1 MESKRSLN
9 AGNILRWSIE
19 LFSMVLLYF
28 LMHSGGMKK
37 YVLLLAV
44 SGILLFL
51 GKKNRW
57 SGEAAVCALLPSV
70 TYMLTGGLV
79 TLLNADPQM
88 ISVKDL
94 LFWIVPL
101 VFAVSLYIFFGKNME
116 RIVDFQFLGSCVA
129 YVYGYRYWLMWY
141 GKAEDSFAFVFGA
154 FAIYF
159 FYKKKWLYIP
169 VAVILMY
176 FADKKIAFL
185 AMAVS
190 MFLLIILW
198 IGKKSMALALTLW
211 NLGIA
216 GIFYYVYAIQSGI
229 LKHICY
235 SMGIIG
241 NGRMTMYDRFQD
253 LYKVSPF
260 FLGKGLGNIE
270 NILACWAIP
279 TYDHLHNDLM
289 KFYIELGF
297 WGFLF
302 FLLSYGITFYLAG
315 RKFGKKSMC
324 GLLAMAVHSMILF
337 MTDNV
342 SIYILY
348 MVPVYSICFAMIVS
362 DQKQGQACA
371 EEKAVLK

>member
-1 MESKRSLN
+1 MEFRKSLN
-9 AGNILRWSIE
+9 AGNMIRWSIE

-28 LMHSGGMKK
+28 LLHTGGMKK
-37 YVLLLAV
+37 YLLLLAV

-51 GKKNRW
+51 GRKNRW
-57 SGEAAVCALLPSV
+57 PGEAAVCVLLPSV

-88 ISVKDL
+88 TSVKDL
-94 LFWIVPL
+94 LFWIVPI
-101 VFAVSLYIFFGKNME
+101 VFAFSLYIFFGKDMD

-129 YVYGYRYWLMWY
+129 YLYGYRHWLLWY

-154 FAIYF
+154 FAIYYV
-159 FYKKKWLYIP
+159 YKKKWLYLP
-169 VAVILMY
+169 VAVVLMY

-190 MFLLIILW
+190 IVLLIILW
-198 IGKKSMALALTLW
+198 AGKKSMTLVLTLW
-211 NLGIA
+211 SLVGA
-216 GIFYYVYAIQSGI
+216 GIFYYVYAIQSGV
-229 LKHICY
+229 LKHLCY

-253 LYKVSPF
+253 LYKVSPL

-270 NILACWAIP
+270 NILECWAIP
-279 TYDHLHNDLM
+279 TYDHLHNDLI

-297 WGFLF
+297 WGFLLY
-302 FLLSYGITFYLAG
+302 LLSYGVTFYLAG
-315 RKFGKKSMC
+315 KKFGKNSMC

-348 MVPVYSICFAMIVS
+348 MVPVYCIGFAMIVS
-362 DQKQGQACA
+362 DEKQQRTCIEQQGM
-371 EEKAVLK
+371 LK